1 MTRMKFAFACL
12 MLALLAMPQIGFAQ
26 QTARSLER
34 LSELNRI
41 NPLQNPEYV
50 RSDDVLTRKIIDR
63 KNKVIG
69 EVKDITLRNNGTI
82 DTIATNFDRLRLGD
96 TVYLDFRQ
104 MSIRPVTNAYSL
116 AMASEEVVDFYPQLL
131 ANIATASGEEDGAF
145 SSKKIIGSN
154 IYAQDGRNIG
164 HVHQIMFGSNG
175 TLASALL
182 VEVNI
187 GTTRGDYVA
196 VPFRMT
202 ELSSKSGKLQG
213 TVTNDLADAII
224 EVAKN

>member
-1 MTRMKFAFACL
+1 MTRLKLIIACL
-12 MLALLAMPQIGFAQ
+12 MLALVATAQSALAQE
-26 QTARSLER
+26 TARSLER
-34 LSELNRI
+34 LSDLNRI

-50 RSDDVLTRKIIDR
+50 RSDDILNRKIIDR

-69 EVKDITLRNNGTI
+69 QVKDITLRNNGTI
-82 DTIATNFDRLRLGD
+82 DTIATDFDRLRLGN

-104 MSIRPVTNAYSL
+104 MSIRPVTDAYSL
-116 AMASEEVVDFYPQLL
+116 AMDAEEVADFYPQLL

-145 SSKKIIGSN
+145 SSKKIIGAN
-154 IYAQDGRNIG
+154 IYAQDGRNLG
-164 HVHQIMFGSNG
+164 HIHQILFGSNG
-175 TLASALL
+175 SIASALL

-196 VPFRMT
+196 LPFRMT
-202 ELSSKSGKLQG
+202 ELSLQNGKLQG
-213 TVTNDLADAII
+213 VITNDLADAMI